1 MFLFQILNPLIV
13 FKGTLGLKRFKEKN
27 ILKGFL
33 IFPNDCSLE
42 FLMFYLFIQK
52 IYSDIY
58 NVTFIDIRNSN
69 LI

>member
-33 IFPNDCSLE
+33 IFQNSCSLE
-42 FLMFYLFIQK
+42 FLMFNLLFK
-52 IYSDIY
+52 RDIL
-58 NVTFIDIRNSN
+58 TFRNIEMSP
-69 LI
+69 LMK